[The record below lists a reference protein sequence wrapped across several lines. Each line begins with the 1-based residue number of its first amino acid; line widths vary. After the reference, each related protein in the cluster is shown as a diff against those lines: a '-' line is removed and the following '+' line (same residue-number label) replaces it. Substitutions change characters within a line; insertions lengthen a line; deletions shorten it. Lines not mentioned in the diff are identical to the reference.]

1 MLLSKS
7 CVYGLRA
14 SIYLALHTDREYVPI
29 SEVSEK
35 LQISFHFLTKIL
47 QQLTQK
53 GLLTS
58 YRGPNGGVTL
68 AKPAREM
75 IIYDIVSAIDGD
87 AVFTGCILSL
97 PGCGNQTPCP
107 MHDSWALIRNKIRTL
122 FLTTSLADLAKG
134 VRENNLRLVDLQQ
147 IIGSMNGTATA

>member
-14 SIYLALHTDREYVPI
+14 TIFLALHTDREYVPI
-29 SEVSEK
+29 SEISEK

-47 QQLTQK
+47 QTLTQK
-53 GLLTS
+53 GLLMS

-68 AKPAREM
+68 AKPAQDI
-75 IIYDIVSAIDGD
+75 IIYDIVTAIDGD
-87 AVFTGCILSL
+87 TIFTGCILSL

-107 MHDSWALIRNKIRTL
+107 MHDSWALVRNKIRSL
-122 FLTTSLADLAKG
+122 FMTTSLAELARG
-134 VRENNLRLVDLQQ
+134 VRENNLRLVDLESL
-147 IIGSMNGTATA
+147 ITATTK

>member
-14 SIYLALHTDREYVPI
+14 AIYLALHTDREYIPI

-47 QQLTQK
+47 QTLTQK
-53 GLLTS
+53 KLLAS
-58 YRGPNGGVTL
+58 YRGPNGGVALTR
-68 AKPAREM
+68 PPHDI
-75 IIYDIVSAIDGD
+75 IIYDIVTAIDGD

-107 MHDSWALIRNKIRTL
+107 MHDHWALVRNKIRTL
-122 FLTTSLADLAKG
+122 FTTTSLAGLAAG
-134 VRENNLRLVDLQQ
+134 VREKNLRLTDIESVLMQKT
-147 IIGSMNGTATA
+147 GT